1 MSKSV
6 LAKVHW
12 IPAEEGG
19 RVFLPTGKQYATI
32 SRFTE
37 DAGAWL
43 QEAWSIVLEFDEP
56 PSVQGNPSIAR
67 ARFLV
72 EQAPVDRLKPGH
84 AFETLRRKQESGD
97 GEHYR
102 LRSCRCGWLSR
113 TAARAIQ

>member
-19 RVFLPTGKQYATI
+19 RTFLPTGKQYATI

-37 DAGAWL
+37 DASAWL

-56 PSVQGNPSIAR
+56 PSVQENPSIAR
-67 ARFLV
+67 VRFLV

-84 AFETLRRKQESGD
+84 AFELYEGNKKVAMVHIIG
-97 GEHYR
+97 
-102 LRSCRCGWLSR
+102 
-113 TAARAIQ
+113 

>member
-1 MSKSV
+1 MSKFV
-6 LAKVHW
+6 LAKIHW

-19 RVFLPTGKQYATI
+19 RTFLPTGKKYATI

-84 AFETLRRKQESGD
+84 AFELYEGKKKVAMVKIIG
-97 GEHYR
+97 
-102 LRSCRCGWLSR
+102 
-113 TAARAIQ
+113 

>member
-12 IPAEEGG
+12 VPPEEGG
-19 RVFLPTGKQYATI
+19 RALLPAGKRYSTI

-37 DAGAWL
+37 DADTWL

-56 PSVQGNPSIAR
+56 PVDPGKPSMAK

-72 EQAPVDRLKPGH
+72 ERAPVDRLTPGC
-84 AFETLRRKQESGD
+84 AFDLYEGKTKV
-97 GEHYR
+97 
-102 LRSCRCGWLSR
+102 
-113 TAARAIQ
+113 AIVEIIG

>member
-19 RVFLPTGKQYATI
+19 RAFLPTGKKYATI

-37 DAGAWL
+37 DADTWL

-56 PSVQGNPSIAR
+56 PSVQGNPSLAR

-84 AFETLRRKQESGD
+84 AFDSGFTNLSSIPCSDLGCWVYYENTLPS
-97 GEHYR
+97 
-102 LRSCRCGWLSR
+102 
-113 TAARAIQ
+113 

>member
-1 MSKSV
+1 MSRSV

-19 RVFLPTGKQYATI
+19 RAFLPTGKQYATI

-37 DAGAWL
+37 DAGTWL
-43 QEAWSIVLEFDEP
+43 QEAWSMVLEFDEP

-72 EQAPVDRLKPGH
+72 EQAPVDRLQPGH
-84 AFETLRRKQESGD
+84 AFELYEGKKKVALVNIIG
-97 GEHYR
+97 
-102 LRSCRCGWLSR
+102 
-113 TAARAIQ
+113 